1 MINQEP
7 GGAVSNHRLSRRA
20 LASVV
25 VLPLFTLVA
34 CASSGVKKTVDDSD
48 HPSSI
53 GSNDGKSIEDMLATR
68 FPGVSVSRTDGGG
81 LEIRIR
87 GGSNTFY
94 GSNDPLI
101 LVDDTPVQPG
111 TRGVVFLNPYDIEK
125 IEVLKNPADIG
136 VYGVRGS
143 NGVIRISTKRPGR
156 R

>member
-1 MINQEP
+1 MP
-7 GGAVSNHRLSRRA
+7 NHRLFRRA
-20 LASVV
+20 LALVV

-34 CASSGVKKTVDDSD
+34 CASTGVKKTADDSD
-48 HPSSI
+48 NASSI
-53 GSNDGKSIEDMLATR
+53 GNNDGKSIEEMLATR
-68 FPGVSVSRTDGGG
+68 FPGVSVTRTDNGG
-81 LEIRIR
+81 LAIRIR

-136 VYGVRGS
+136 VYGVRGA
-143 NGVIRISTKRPGR
+143 NGVIRITTKRPGR